1 MCARGTRAGSQMSDT
16 NPFAAFAFGGDLP
29 NAKLAAQPAPGAEG
43 DAAQPA
49 RKKHARAW
57 MPVKLEESGETAG
70 PVACS
75 AAVAAEHP
83 ARPRK
88 MSSKYA
94 RYIAGERNGK
104 AEQKCSSP
112 GAVRSSD
119 SSNARPTA
127 APMGGALVY
136 GPDVRSATTTTSTCS
151 TFEPTASVLS
161 VDKSE
166 VQAGRAGWRAV
177 FDTIRR
183 HRAERDATVD
193 AFHQYLLELRSEP
206 EGDFLVLVAGLLSVQ
221 ARDNVAM
228 AAMRRLRATFG
239 DLDNGAAEQ
248 SQRGLCVDAVCRMPL
263 EQLEQ
268 LLNTLN
274 FFRTKAGYIKG
285 CAEALQRYPHN
296 GRVPRTQQKLQKLP
310 GVGPKVALLILS
322 VGFAQGDAGIVVDT
336 HVHRVATRLGWAKP
350 PNAVRAAFSGASFGS
365 SAEGTR
371 AALQSFVP
379 ADEWPDFTTIHI
391 GFGQKTCLA
400 QKPRCHECPVA
411 GECPSAD
418 LHC

>member
-1 MCARGTRAGSQMSDT
+1 MGDT
-16 NPFAAFAFGGDLP
+16 NPFAAFAFGGELA
-29 NAKLAAQPAPGAEG
+29 NAKRAAQPAPAEG
-43 DAAQPA
+43 DPAQPSQ
-49 RKKHARAW
+49 KKHARPW
-57 MPVKLEESGETAG
+57 MPVRLEEGGDTAG
-70 PVACS
+70 PAVACS
-75 AAVAAEHP
+75 PAVPAGQF

-94 RYIAGERNGK
+94 RYIAGERNRK
-104 AEQKCSSP
+104 SAQECCSP
-112 GAVRSSD
+112 GAVLNSD
-119 SSNARPTA
+119 TSNARPTA
-127 APMGGALVY
+127 TPVHGAALPC
-136 GPDVRSATTTTSTCS
+136 GTDVGSATTGTSTL
-151 TFEPTASVLS
+151 EPTAVVLS
-161 VDKSE
+161 ADKSE
-166 VQAGRAGWRAV
+166 VQTGRAGWRAV

-183 HRAERDATVD
+183 HRAERDASVD

-228 AAMRRLRATFG
+228 AAMRRLCATFD
-239 DLDNGAAEQ
+239 DLDNSAGEQ
-248 SQRGLCVDAVCRMPL
+248 SHRGLCVDAVCRMPL

-268 LLNTLN
+268 QLNTLN

-322 VGFAQGDAGIVVDT
+322 VGFAQGEAGIVVDT

-350 PNAVRAAFSGASFGS
+350 PNALRAAFSGASFDA
-365 SAEGTR
+365 SAEDTR

-379 ADEWPDFTTIHI
+379 ADEWPDFTTILI

-411 GECPSAD
+411 GQCPSATPYGRG
-418 LHC
+418 